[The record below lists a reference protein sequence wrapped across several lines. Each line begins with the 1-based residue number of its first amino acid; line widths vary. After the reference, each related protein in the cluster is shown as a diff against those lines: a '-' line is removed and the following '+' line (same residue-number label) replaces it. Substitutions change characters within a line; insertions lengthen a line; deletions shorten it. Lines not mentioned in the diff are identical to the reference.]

1 MTKEVEPMLA
11 DNLTQVRGRIAEAL
25 QHRGGPME
33 TGTEVTLVAVTK
45 NHPPE
50 IIPAIQALGVS
61 NIGENR
67 VREPRAKQELLGHAG
82 TWHLIGHLQ
91 GNKAKKA
98 VALFD
103 LIESVDSRE
112 LLAELDKE
120 AGKLGKKQDILLQVN
135 VAREPQKTGF
145 SPEDYEAVLPLLDQ
159 YGNLSVRG
167 VMVIA
172 PATDDEALI
181 RRVFHGGYE
190 RFCELKAR
198 RPRIDWLSMGMSG
211 DFPLA
216 VEEGANLVR
225 VGTALFGPRDYSL
238 RNY

>member
-11 DNLTQVRGRIAEAL
+11 DNLTQVRNRIAEAL
-25 QHRGGPME
+25 QHRTGPME
-33 TGTEVTLVAVTK
+33 TGTAVTLVAVTK

-50 IIPAIQALGVS
+50 VIPAIQALGVS

-67 VREPRAKQELLGHAG
+67 VQEAKAKQELLGHTG

-91 GNKAKKA
+91 GNKVKKA

-103 LIESVDSRE
+103 LIESVDSLE
-112 LLAELDKE
+112 LLESLDKE
-120 AGKLGKKQDILLQVN
+120 AGKAGKKQDILLQIN

-145 SPEDYEAVLPLLDQ
+145 APEDYEAAVPQLDQ
-159 YGNLSVRG
+159 FANLSVRG
-167 VMVIA
+167 IMVIA

-181 RRVFHGGYE
+181 RRVFHGGYHY
-190 RFCELKAR
+190 FCTLKAQ
-198 RPRIDWLSMGMSG
+198 RPGIDCLSMGMTS
-211 DFPLA
+211 DYPLA
-216 VEEGANLVR
+216 IEEGANMIR
-225 VGTALFGPRDYSL
+225 VGTALFGPRDYNL

>member
-11 DNLTQVRGRIAEAL
+11 DNLTQVRNRIAEAL
-25 QHRGGPME
+25 QHRTGPME
-33 TGTEVTLVAVTK
+33 TGTAVTLVAVTK

-50 IIPAIQALGVS
+50 VIPAIQALGVS

-67 VREPRAKQELLGHAG
+67 VQEAKAKQELLGHTG

-91 GNKAKKA
+91 GNKVKKA

-103 LIESVDSRE
+103 LIESVDSLE
-112 LLAELDKE
+112 LLESLDKE
-120 AGKLGKKQDILLQVN
+120 AGKAGKKQDILLQIN

-145 SPEDYEAVLPLLDQ
+145 APEDYEAAVPHLDQ
-159 YGNLSVRG
+159 FANLSVRG
-167 VMVIA
+167 IMVIA

-181 RRVFHGGYE
+181 RRVFHGGYHY
-190 RFCELKAR
+190 FCTLKAQ
-198 RPRIDWLSMGMSG
+198 RPGIDCLSMGMTS
-211 DFPLA
+211 DYSLA
-216 VEEGANLVR
+216 IEEGANMIR
-225 VGTALFGPRDYSL
+225 VGTALFGPRDYNL